1 MMWGEVHL
9 VAAGTQQV
17 WVLVGR
23 ATTKVRPRPLDNK
36 TFAFAPLL
44 PLPISEGDS
53 RGCQKSKH
61 RGMPDRRLPPV
72 IPAKAGHSRDGTSI
86 QRAGD

>member
-1 MMWGEVHL
+1 MWGEVHL

-23 ATTKVRPRPLDNK
+23 ATTKVRPRHLDNK

-44 PLPISEGDS
+44 PLALSEGN
-53 RGCQKSKH
+53 
-61 RGMPDRRLPPV
+61 
-72 IPAKAGHSRDGTSI
+72 
-86 QRAGD
+86 